1 MIIALMLTVV
11 VGIALG
17 TMGSGGSI
25 IMVPLLVYVARLA
38 PGEAVVVSLA
48 VVGGTSLLGA
58 WMRQRAGQ
66 FHWQAVKFLSLTG
79 IGGALLGSRLT
90 PLVDPSLL
98 MLLFAALM
106 LAVGVTMVRAR
117 GAGERVPRCRP
128 VLCMSI
134 GAVIGCLTGFLGVGG
149 GFLIVPALVL
159 LAGIDTASA
168 IGASLAIIAL
178 NSLGGL
184 VGHLDIALTIW
195 REALLFLAVAA
206 AGMVAGARLGI
217 ALPERTLQRGFGWAV
232 IAVAIAIVVAT
243 LGAGNAG

>member
-1 MIIALMLTVV
+1 MIVALLLTVV

-25 IMVPLLVYVARLA
+25 IMVPLLVYVAGLP
-38 PGEAVVVSLA
+38 PGDAVVVALV

-58 WMRQRAGQ
+58 WLRQRAGL
-66 FHWQAVKFLSLTG
+66 FHWQAVKFLSLPG
-79 IGGALLGSRLT
+79 IGGALLGARLT

-106 LAVGVTMVRAR
+106 LAVGVTMVRDR

-128 VLCMSI
+128 ALCMSI
-134 GAVIGCLTGFLGVGG
+134 GGVIGCLTGFLGVGG

-178 NSLGGL
+178 NSLGGVL
-184 VGHLDIALTIW
+184 GHLDVALGVW

-206 AGMVAGARLGI
+206 AGMIGGARLGV
-217 ALPERTLQRGFGWAV
+217 ALPQRTLQRGFGWAV

-243 LGAGNAG
+243 LGG

>member
-1 MIIALMLTVV
+1 MIAALLLTAA
-11 VGIALG
+11 VGFALG

-25 IMVPLLVYVARLA
+25 LMVPLLVYVAGRPPA
-38 PGEAVVVSLA
+38 EAVVVSLV

-58 WMRQRAGQ
+58 YLRQRAGQ
-66 FHWQAVKFLSLTG
+66 FHWQAVKFLSPPG
-79 IGGALLGSRLT
+79 IGGALLGARLT
-90 PLVDPSLL
+90 ARADPRVL

-106 LAVGVTMVRAR
+106 LVVGVSMARDR

-128 VLCMSI
+128 ALCMSI

-184 VGHLDIALTIW
+184 IGHLDGTLALW
-195 REALLFLAVAA
+195 REALVFLAAAA
-206 AGMVAGARLGI
+206 AGMVAGARLGTR
-217 ALPERTLQRGFGWAV
+217 LPERGLRRGFGWAL
-232 IAVAIAIVVAT
+232 IAVALAVAAAT
-243 LGAGNAG
+243 AAGW